1 MTDFPPPSASD
12 SPASPSHAGPEHEEP
27 KEFARE
33 LWNTRIGF
41 ILAAVGSAVGLG
53 NMWRFPYYTAE
64 HGGAAFVALYVA
76 LTFALGIPLLL
87 AEFTVGRRTHL
98 SPIGALRKVG
108 GRGWVPMGYMF
119 VLAGFLI
126 LAFYSVIAGWV
137 TRYALTF
144 VFTGFQGDPAA
155 RFAAVSTG
163 VDAIGYHF
171 LFMTITIAIVMGGVE
186 KGIERASVVMMPTLF
201 LIVAGLAVWAAT
213 LTGSGAGYGY
223 YLRPSWNEI
232 FSLDT
237 FGAAASQ
244 AAFSLSLGMGAM
256 LTFASYLSK
265 KESLPREGTI
275 IAFSD
280 FGVAFVAGLV
290 VFPVIFALGL
300 QGAVGEST
308 VGALF
313 IALPGGFAAM
323 GTVAGRLIGSI
334 FFVALFIGAL
344 TSAISLLEVV
354 TSSMIDEFGWS
365 RKKAAVSMGM
375 VIALAGAWPAM
386 NLNALDAYDKL
397 TGNVMLPLGA
407 LGLAVL
413 VGWVMKNPIDEIAI
427 GSSPRMRGFFKGWI
441 WMLRVVA
448 PAALA
453 VVLWSTV
460 PAAIAALG
468 VIFGV
473 GR

>member
-1 MTDFPPPSASD
+1 MNELPPTPQD
-12 SPASPSHAGPEHEEP
+12 EVSPSHRGPEHAEP
-27 KEFARE
+27 AAFARE
-33 LWNTRIGF
+33 LWNTRVGF

-64 HGGAAFVALYVA
+64 HGGAAFVTLYII
-76 LTFALGIPLLL
+76 LTFVLGIPLLL
-87 AEFTVGRRTHL
+87 AEFTVGRSTRL
-98 SPIGALRKVG
+98 SPIGALRKAAG
-108 GRGWVPMGYMF
+108 PAWVPMGYMF

-144 VFTGFQGDPAA
+144 IITGFSEDPGAHFTA
-155 RFAAVSTG
+155 ISTG
-163 VDAIGYHF
+163 WDAIAFH
-171 LFMTITIAIVMGGVE
+171 LAFMTATIAIVMGGVE
-186 KGIERASVVMMPTLF
+186 KGIERASLVMMPTLF
-201 LIVAGLAVWAAT
+201 ILVAGLALWAAT
-213 LTGSGAGYGY
+213 LPGSGEGYAF
-223 YLRPSWNEI
+223 YLTPDWEEI

-237 FGAAASQ
+237 FGAAAAQ

-256 LTFASYLSK
+256 LTFASYLSR

-280 FGVAFVAGLV
+280 FGVAFIAGLV

-300 QGAVGEST
+300 QGAVSEST

-313 IALPGGFAAM
+313 IALPGGFIAM
-323 GTVAGRLIGSI
+323 GDTVGRIIGSI
-334 FFVALFIGAL
+334 FFIALLIGAI

-354 TSSMIDEFGWS
+354 TSSMIDEFGWA
-365 RKKAAVSMGM
+365 RKKAAILMGIT
-375 VIALAGAWPAM
+375 IAIVGIWPALD
-386 NLNALDAYDKL
+386 LNALGAYDAV
-397 TGNVMLPLGA
+397 TGNVLLPLGA
-407 LGLAVL
+407 LGLALV

-427 GSSPRMRGFFKGWI
+427 GSGTRMRGFFEGWL

-448 PAALA
+448 PVLLV

-460 PAAIAALG
+460 PGALRAIADLLA
-468 VIFGV
+468 
-473 GR
+473 R